1 MVLQIIH
8 PEILISASLRNNRPN
23 KLWSEQLDA
32 GIQVSPLGNKSR
44 KGAVC
49 MNAVFHFVQKCR
61 HVHGCDASLAT
72 AGAESDAGGWQVHS
86 RDTLDASTGKAPCHI
101 HVCGHLWT
109 VLKGYVV
116 TQNWSV
122 LPKYRKPSHLR
133 KITSTGHDV

>member
-86 RDTLDASTGKAPCHI
+86 RDPLDASTGKGSVSYPC
-101 HVCGHLWT
+101 V
-109 VLKGYVV
+109 
-116 TQNWSV
+116 
-122 LPKYRKPSHLR
+122 
-133 KITSTGHDV
+133 